1 MLSNSLTWLI
11 SSKSVSPMTLS
22 PQQLEKEVDVV
33 EGAAEGARCC
43 KLLED
48 EGWKEEILV
57 EEEELQQ
64 LWLVAVEDVVV
75 VEAGGA
81 TSCCCK
87 RRGLGFQ

>member
-1 MLSNSLTWLI
+1 
-11 SSKSVSPMTLS
+11 MTLS

-48 EGWKEEILV
+48 EGWKEET
-57 EEEELQQ
+57 EAEELQQ
-64 LWLVAVEDVVV
+64 LSLVVVEDVVV

-81 TSCCCK
+81 NSCCCK